1 MARSWPAVAA
11 ASVGF
16 DGAVAGIAKSAC
28 WACVP
33 IARTRALNAAFGD
46 GFAVAADALEA
57 TINATPAT
65 TNKTLPRDCTTAV

>member
-1 MARSWPAVAA
+1 MAWSWAAVAA

-16 DGAVAGIAKSAC
+16 GDAVAGGIAKSAC

-46 GFAVAADALEA
+46 VVAAALE
-57 TINATPAT
+57 TRIITTPAAT
-65 TNKTLPRDCTTAV
+65 KENLPRDCTTAV